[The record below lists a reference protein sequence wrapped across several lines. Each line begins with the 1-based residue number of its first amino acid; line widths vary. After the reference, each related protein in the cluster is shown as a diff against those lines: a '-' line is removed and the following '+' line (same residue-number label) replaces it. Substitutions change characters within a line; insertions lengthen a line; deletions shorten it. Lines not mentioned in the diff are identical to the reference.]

1 MARGLIRMSLLP
13 ICPPS
18 RDIPDIL
25 ATSFKPVK
33 CWAARPGLDL
43 FARMFLILTGIDTI
57 FDNEQVVRTIC
68 PPPSRTLPS
77 IIIMANQSVGLTRQG
92 RYGPLPL
99 LPKSTLEVYQDI
111 FFWTVWESLASGQ
124 PLIYLL
130 LWCQHIWYWPEKL
143 LKQLVEGKWLQVP
156 GFPCLGLHIIPLEKY
171 VINELNHCNIHQSI
185 LHIMLYVSL
194 RVFCDCG
201 QLWSCFSWNCS

>member
-43 FARMFLILTGIDTI
+43 FARMFLILTGIDMI

-77 IIIMANQSVGLTRQG
+77 IIIMAKQSVGLMTRQG
-92 RYGPLPL
+92 RNGPLSL
-99 LPKSTLEVYQDI
+99 LPKSTLEVYPDI
-111 FFWTVWESLASGQ
+111 F
-124 PLIYLL
+124 
-130 LWCQHIWYWPEKL
+130 
-143 LKQLVEGKWLQVP
+143 
-156 GFPCLGLHIIPLEKY
+156 
-171 VINELNHCNIHQSI
+171 
-185 LHIMLYVSL
+185 
-194 RVFCDCG
+194 
-201 QLWSCFSWNCS
+201 